1 MQIDIQ
7 RAAYPDVEAMRELY
21 RYEAGCQ
28 IIHDSHLRCQ
38 LADPYLILV
47 NGRLC
52 GYGGISN
59 KAPHRLIEFYVQPAM
74 RRIASTL
81 LRELLAASGAAAMA
95 AQTNMPLMLMLLYE
109 FAQDITREA
118 ILFEDAEMT
127 HHTCTQGVFRQAT
140 PAEAATIFPH
150 HHEPVGNWVIDTA
163 EGIVATGGFLTHYN
177 PPYGDIFMEVRESA
191 RRRGFGLPPKGIWS
205 LSGTRIKTGLLRGWQ
220 KTSGTLRSYEYRVP
234 PHTGKCGI
242 AALWIFADGPN

>member
-21 RYEAGCQ
+21 RHEAGCQ
-28 IIHDSHLRCQ
+28 IIHDSHLRRQ

-52 GYGGISN
+52 GYGGVSN
-59 KAPHRLIEFYVQPAM
+59 NAPQRLIEFYVQPAM
-74 RRIASTL
+74 RRFASTL
-81 LRELLAASGAAAMA
+81 LRELLAASRATAMA
-95 AQTNMPLMLMLLYE
+95 AQTNIPLMLMLLYE

-118 ILFEDAEMT
+118 ILFEDAEMP

-140 PAEAATIFPH
+140 PADAATIFPH

-191 RRRGFGLPPKGIWS
+191 RQRGFGRYLVQELKRVCYEAGKKPAARCDPMNTAS
-205 LSGTRIKTGLLRGWQ
+205 RRTLESAGLLPCGY
-220 KTSGTLRSYEYRVP
+220 LL
-234 PHTGKCGI
+234 TGRI
-242 AALWIFADGPN
+242 AVSV